1 MHSSQ
6 HNADRNR
13 HLPHHISTISTPVS
27 VSLSPTPTSS
37 RVYTFPT
44 PNLLASVHPLY
55 LLLFR
60 IENDPTGSV
69 CHWLTHQSDSNARDW
84 SGLNISLRKA
94 NISGCIGPLP
104 VVA

>member
-6 HNADRNR
+6 HNADQNQ

-44 PNLLASVHPLY
+44 PNLLASVLR
-55 LLLFR
+55 F
-60 IENDPTGSV
+60 
-69 CHWLTHQSDSNARDW
+69 QSPSPQ
-84 SGLNISLRKA
+84 L
-94 NISGCIGPLP
+94 PLP
-104 VVA
+104 LVSTPFQPRIFLHLYIHCTSSCSELKMTPRGLFVIG